1 MGAFGELLIQTWGGD
16 LDKYL
21 GNIPTNRNVAEDE
34 TTEEDKE
41 RFRYEYKLSTARHR
55 LDILTSN
62 LMYEPKSIENYTE
75 ESIKNGFLER
85 IGSGTKFLQI
95 ISSAGAAG
103 HSPVNIGIAT
113 KIIGHQIIGK
123 CKLKSSS
130 PIYSYY
136 FSCMIPCNSGGMP
149 VSILNICQSYIAK

>member
-21 GNIPTNRNVAEDE
+21 GNIPTNRDLGGKQESIKDE

-55 LDILTSN
+55 LDILTTN

-75 ESIKNGFLER
+75 ESIKNGFKQLGFDSNIQNIMWCEYC
-85 IGSGTKFLQI
+85 SFLD
-95 ISSAGAAG
+95 
-103 HSPVNIGIAT
+103 
-113 KIIGHQIIGK
+113 K
-123 CKLKSSS
+123 
-130 PIYSYY
+130 
-136 FSCMIPCNSGGMP
+136 
-149 VSILNICQSYIAK
+149 YINKD